1 MDDLLSPMSNNFAPP
16 STVGMPHAASYQM
29 RKKAEPQPNA
39 KAAAAH
45 AGPLKQQAHS
55 RPERRGLF
63 GSAPPSVSPPSH
75 PPVPSNQ
82 SDAGKSFEA
91 AAVFAGQEWFGPCT
105 VTFPAAAGTGV
116 EAGRGAGK
124 AQLELKTRGND
135 YSMAREVVSVP
146 WGEVLGWWLNDEGPL
161 CVALTVS
168 SGGEFS
174 RRFRDSFNSTV
185 DRLVVI
191 LEQQQGGTEKEVA
204 ASALR
209 ACLASRGSAGAS
221 RQAAAVVV
229 DSDETEVVAAVSRL
243 PEHRRASACAAL
255 HMDIE
260 MLHSKRRSSR
270 YNPPPPPAHA
280 RDPTHTPFVRKFLTV
295 SISIFP

>member
-1 MDDLLSPMSNNFAPP
+1 
-16 STVGMPHAASYQM
+16 
-29 RKKAEPQPNA
+29 
-39 KAAAAH
+39 
-45 AGPLKQQAHS
+45 
-55 RPERRGLF
+55 
-63 GSAPPSVSPPSH
+63 
-75 PPVPSNQ
+75 
-82 SDAGKSFEA
+82 
-91 AAVFAGQEWFGPCT
+91 
-105 VTFPAAAGTGV
+105 
-116 EAGRGAGK
+116 
-124 AQLELKTRGND
+124 
-135 YSMAREVVSVP
+135 MAREVVSVP

-168 SGGEFS
+168 SGGEFR
-174 RRFRDSFNSTV
+174 RRFRDSFNPTV

-229 DSDETEVVAAVSRL
+229 DSDENEVVAAVSRL

-255 HMDIE
+255 HMDIDIE

-270 YNPPPPPAHA
+270 YNPPPPL
-280 RDPTHTPFVRKFLTV
+280 HTPVTPRTRHLSENF
-295 SISIFP
+295 